1 MTIRDVNLIYSK
13 AQAVL
18 LAGDTASA
26 NCFDAGSALTSD
38 IGHGVDDLFL
48 SVLCNTAATSSGSAT
63 LRAVLQDSADGVNF
77 TDVIGGAVFPVAGV
91 VAGTAL
97 LQIPFPTRL
106 RRFTQV
112 VYRVGVAPLT
122 AGKFDAF
129 VSIGVQR
136 NIARASGF
144 SVV

>member
-1 MTIRDVNLIYSK
+1 MLRL
-13 AQAVL
+13 VL
-18 LAGDTASA
+18 LQL
-26 NCFDAGSALTSD
+26 LTT
-38 IGHGVDDLFL
+38 
-48 SVLCNTAATSSGSAT
+48 VL
-63 LRAVLQDSADGVNF
+63 
-77 TDVIGGAVFPVAGV
+77 AGV

-144 SVV
+144 SVCKQKFTINLLTMANIVAILYS

>member
-1 MTIRDVNLIYSK
+1 MTIRDLNLIYSK

-18 LAGDTASA
+18 LVGDTASA
-26 NCFDAGSALTSD
+26 NCFDAGSALASD
-38 IGHGVDDLFL
+38 IGHAVDDVFL
-48 SVLCNTAATSSGSAT
+48 SVVCNTAATSSGSAT

-77 TDVIGGAVFPVAGV
+77 SDVIAGPVLPVAQVARGV
-91 VAGTAL
+91 AL

-112 VYRVGVAPLT
+112 VYRVGTAPLT

-136 NIARASGF
+136 NVAQKSGF
-144 SVV
+144 FVA